1 MVAKIIWSDF
11 SLRQLKKIHNFYKN
25 EASEETAQKLTKLI
39 VQTTIQLETNPQI
52 GTKEPLL
59 EDYEFEYRF
68 LVKKNYKIIYRLDN
82 NIVRVISVFDTRQN
96 PNKIQNFPDK

>member
-11 SLRQLKKIHNFYKN
+11 ALKQLKKIHNFYKN
-25 EASEETAQKLTKLI
+25 EASEEIARRLTKSI

-59 EDYEFEYRF
+59 EDCEFEYRF
-68 LVKKNYKIIYRLDN
+68 LVNKNYKIIYRLDDN
-82 NIVRVISVFDTRQN
+82 VVRVISVFDTRQN
-96 PNKIQNFPDK
+96 PNKIRNFTDK

>member
-11 SLRQLKKIHNFYKN
+11 ALRQLKKIHNYYKK
-25 EASEETAQKLTKLI
+25 ETSEETAQRLTKLI

-68 LVKKNYKIIYRLDN
+68 LVKKSYKIIYRLDE
-82 NIVRVISVFDTRQN
+82 NIVRIISVFDTRQN
-96 PNKIQNFPDK
+96 PKAIRKLTDR